1 MTLSASGIARRNVAL
16 PTSRMVALT
25 ARHVDLGDVGA
36 RLGFGHLGRL
46 VALATVAALGQMRPV
61 AEVVKCQRRPCAT
74 SKRQRLI
81 FLDVTGAAI
90 AEGLADLPDLR
101 RLIRLVRVTGI
112 AFGVMREA
120 GDDLRLIEAVALVAG
135 RRAGAVGHLAF
146 HL

>member
-1 MTLSASGIARRNVAL
+1 
-16 PTSRMVALT
+16 MVALT

-61 AEVVKCQRRPCAT
+61 AEVVKRQRRPCAAGE
-74 SKRQRLI
+74 RERLV

-101 RLIRLVRVTGI
+101 RLIRLMRVTGI
-112 AFGVMREA
+112 AFGVMRE
-120 GDDLRLIEAVALVAG
+120 GSD
-135 RRAGAVGHLAF
+135 
-146 HL
+146 